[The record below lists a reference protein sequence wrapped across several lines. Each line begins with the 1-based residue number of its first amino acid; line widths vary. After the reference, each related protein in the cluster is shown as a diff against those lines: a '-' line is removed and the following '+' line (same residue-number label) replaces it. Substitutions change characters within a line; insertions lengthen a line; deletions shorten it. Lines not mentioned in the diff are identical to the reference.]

1 MKLWKVLAR
10 NSHVYM
16 KGGTAAGGEIVLKQ
30 QENSLELYDLKS
42 KSPSFSDDSGK
53 HSDSENGA
61 PSYFMTAVHLK
72 KKPGE
77 NLGIIL
83 SSGNSEIDPGP
94 VICAL
99 RPGSVALNSDQLVTG
114 DRIYSVNGITTTR
127 MKPEE
132 VTTLLD
138 NVDGNA
144 LLEVEYSLPNYA
156 SQSSLCITSK
166 VTEVTIESIDGSLGI
181 TLRGGAIPEH
191 QSLSRPL
198 VITQVRQNGP
208 SHRSGLVR
216 VGDRLLKV
224 DHHSLVNK
232 TLLEAQQ
239 ILKENSQ
246 CSHGITL
253 TTLTIEYDVS
263 IMESVKYANGP
274 LLVEIDRQIEED
286 FGIIITNCLDLGPDD
301 ILAAGYYIEN
311 IVPASTADRCGALN
325 VGDQILGI
333 DELVLNEWSGTPA
346 DAERLLRR
354 ATKLQILPSH
364 AIQRAASRNY
374 GNCQYGNS
382 PSVTGFSTINSRRSR
397 HRNRSNRQSTIHK
410 SFDSDSCSTY
420 CGYSNNLGVS
430 HSEALSVT
438 LCSDRGQGFG
448 LAVSV
453 GDHTENRSADILISR
468 ITVDSPAY
476 RCGCLQIGDRVVS
489 VNHQQ
494 NLTLQEI
501 HSLLEI
507 GNEPNSKITLQ
518 VEFDVADTIVPSSG
532 VFTVKLAKR
541 GSGLGITITA
551 CKARPDEPFIISE
564 IKRGS
569 IAHRT
574 GTLHA
579 GDRLLAIDNR
589 TLDHLSLESAFNI
602 LQTSTNDIVTL
613 KVEKTETENA
623 NLFLDSVVYT
633 VELHRYGGPLGITI
647 SGSEDCLDPIVLSRL
662 TEGGL
667 AEKTGALHIG
677 DRILAINGESLEHRP
692 LSDAIRLL
700 QTSGDRVQLK
710 IARHLKNNDS
720 SDSSRCNYSSPG
732 LMSVDSAIHSWDSNT
747 VDNQN
752 DCNTDIPEIKDVESV
767 LSEPISFQDAE
778 ESTLTKKN
786 KRDSQLQFYS
796 DADEIFCP
804 SPLPLPNYNFT
815 NTINKYET
823 YGSPTHFNPPN
834 SFNSSNSFTDR
845 NYSPENIL
853 DNEVYHVTLY
863 KDSIY
868 DDYGFSVSDGLYE
881 KGVYVNRIR
890 KGGPADIVGLLKPFD
905 RIVQVNDTKT
915 QDFDC
920 CLTVPLIASAGDRIE
935 LVIARNPYL
944 NFSEKDL
951 QENISKK
958 SFSASQNTITKTL

>member
-1 MKLWKVLAR
+1 MFSSFKLPSLRPRSRSFSNA
-10 NSHVYM
+10 
-16 KGGTAAGGEIVLKQ
+16 GAAGSGSECSLLHKPPKTPVGSPKQ
-30 QENSLELYDLKS
+30 
-42 KSPSFSDDSGK
+42 K
-53 HSDSENGA
+53 H
-61 PSYFMTAVHLK
+61 HRK
-72 KKPGE
+72 R
-77 NLGIIL
+77 
-83 SSGNSEIDPGP
+83 NSEIDPGP
-94 VICAL
+94 VISSL
-99 RPGSVALNSDQLVTG
+99 RPGSVALQSDQLVAG

-156 SQSSLCITSK
+156 SQNSLCVTSK
-166 VTEVTIESIDGSLGI
+166 VTEVTVESVDGSLGI
-181 TLRGGAIPEH
+181 TLRGGSIPEH
-191 QSLSRPL
+191 PSLSRPL
-198 VITQVRQNGP
+198 VITQIRPNGP
-208 SHRSGLVR
+208 AHRTGLVR

-239 ILKENSQ
+239 ILKENS
-246 CSHGITL
+246 SHSSPHGITL

-263 IMESVKYANGP
+263 VMESVKYANGP
-274 LLVEIDRQIEED
+274 LLVEIDRQLEED
-286 FGIIITNCLDLGPDD
+286 FGLVLTNCIDLGPDD
-301 ILAAGYYIEN
+301 ILAAGYYIESM
-311 IVPASTADRCGALN
+311 VPASTADRCGALN
-325 VGDQILGI
+325 IGDQVLAI
-333 DELVLNEWSGTPA
+333 DDLVLDGWSGTPG

-364 AIQRAASRNY
+364 AIQRVPSRNY
-374 GNCQYGNS
+374 GNAQYANS
-382 PSVTGFSTINSRRSR
+382 PSVAGFSTLNSRRSR
-397 HRNRSNRQSTIHK
+397 NNRNRSNRQSTIHK
-410 SFDSDSCSTY
+410 SFDSDCGSNY
-420 CGYSNNLGVS
+420 CGCTGNLGVS
-430 HSEALSVT
+430 HPETLSVT
-438 LCSDRGQGFG
+438 LTADRGLGYG
-448 LAVSV
+448 LGVSV
-453 GDHTENRSADILISR
+453 GDHSENRSADILISR
-468 ITVDSPAY
+468 ITPDSPAY
-476 RCGCLQIGDRVVS
+476 RCGCLQVGDRIIS
-489 VNHQQ
+489 VNHQP

-501 HSLLEI
+501 HSILEM
-507 GNEPNSKITLQ
+507 GNETNSKVTLQ
-518 VEFDVADTIVPSSG
+518 VEFDVTDTIVPSSG

-551 CKARPDEPFIISE
+551 CKARPEEPFIISE
-564 IKRGS
+564 IRRGS

-589 TLDHLSLESAFNI
+589 TLDHMSLESAFDI

-667 AEKTGALHIG
+667 AEKTGALHVG

-710 IARHLKNNDS
+710 IARNIKS
-720 SDSSRCNYSSPG
+720 SETSEDSRCNYSSPG

-747 VDNQN
+747 VDNQPDN
-752 DCNTDIPEIKDVESV
+752 ATDIHEIKDIESV
-767 LSEPISFQDAE
+767 LSEPLSYLDGDKTA
-778 ESTLTKKN
+778 TKKHQ
-786 KRDSQLQFYS
+786 RDSQLQFYS
-796 DADEIFCP
+796 DTEEIFCP

-815 NTINKYET
+815 NTIKYENYT
-823 YGSPTHFNPPN
+823 QSPAHFNAAN
-834 SFNSSNSFTDR
+834 SFNSSNSFTER
-845 NYSPENIL
+845 AMRSFSHENML

-890 KGGPADIVGLLKPFD
+890 KGGPADIVGLLKPYD
-905 RIVQVNDTKT
+905 RIIQVNDTKT

-944 NFSEKDL
+944 NIADKDVL
-951 QENISKK
+951 DNISKK